1 MKKFMMMVAMAFAT
15 LTASAQAEV
24 GTLTLKPLVG
34 MNLANVTKLDGNS
47 TKVGIAAGAE
57 LEYMLSDNF
66 SLSAGAIYSQQGTK
80 FDWSYE
86 DEKANF
92 KLNMDYINVPILANY
107 YVAKGFAIKAGIQ
120 AGFKA
125 NAKCKLDMDTQVME
139 DIVNEYINPYT
150 KALEDA
156 VKGFELSIP
165 VGLSYQISD
174 FVIDA
179 RYNFGVTKVLD
190 GDDCKNSVFQF
201 TVGYKFAL

>member
-125 NAKCKLDMDTQVME
+125 NAKCKIDMDTQGME
-139 DIVNEYINPYT
+139 DLVNEIVNPYT

-165 VGLSYQISD
+165 VGLSYEISD

>member
-80 FDWSYE
+80 FDLSDE
-86 DEKANF
+86 DVKANL

-125 NAKCKLDMDTQVME
+125 NAKCKLDMDTQGME
-139 DIVNEYINPYT
+139 DLVNEIINPYT

-165 VGLSYQISD
+165 VGLSYEISD

-179 RYNFGVTKVLD
+179 RYNFGVTKVAD

>member
-1 MKKFMMMVAMAFAT
+1 MQ
-15 LTASAQAEV
+15 LLASAQAEA

-165 VGLSYQISD
+165 VGLSYEISD

>member
-15 LTASAQAEV
+15 LTASAQAEA

-165 VGLSYQISD
+165 VGLSYEISD

>member
-125 NAKCKLDMDTQVME
+125 NAKCKLDMDTQGME
-139 DIVNEYINPYT
+139 DLVNEYINPYT

-165 VGLSYQISD
+165 VGLSYEISD

>member
-15 LTASAQAEV
+15 LTASAQAEA

-125 NAKCKLDMDTQVME
+125 NAKCKLDMDTQGME
-139 DIVNEYINPYT
+139 DLVNEIINPYT

-165 VGLSYQISD
+165 VGLSYEISD

-179 RYNFGVTKVLD
+179 RYNFGVTKVFD